1 MAQPP
6 SSVLTLRPVFA
17 LRSVGER
24 PCRGEPVGAHIA
36 LSGERVESS
45 SKVVSEGDIR
55 FVGVYLSPA
64 LQPRARARLAPFFIV
79 RFLPVRSCSRRHTAI
94 SLGSTCVKS
103 RISCVPNNRRRAV
116 CLDADSATQLVFI
129 YRGVGAKWV
138 TGLRRPEVTF
148 VVAMRS
154 GQRAVQIYADG

>member
-1 MAQPP
+1 VAQPP
-6 SSVLTLRPVFA
+6 SSVLTLRPA
-17 LRSVGER
+17 LQSVGER

-45 SKVVSEGDIR
+45 SKVVSDIR

-64 LQPRARARLAPFFIV
+64 LQPRARERLAPFFYC
-79 RFLPVRSCSRRHTAI
+79 PI
-94 SLGSTCVKS
+94 SADAFVLKTTHRDLAGLGCVKS
-103 RISCVPNNRRRAV
+103 RISCVLNNRRRAV
-116 CLDADSATQLVFI
+116 CLDADSAMQLVFI

-138 TGLRRPEVTF
+138 TELRCPEVTF

-154 GQRAVQIYADG
+154 GQREVQIYADG